1 MYCALHPSCFVAI
14 HSAFSAPLHFLYL
27 VLYISSSTHPLQ
39 DFVARRQGASGV
51 EVLLAFRPPLGP
63 SFAHR
68 LRLASAASGFP
79 NP

>member
-14 HSAFSAPLHFLYL
+14 HSAFSAPLHFF
-27 VLYISSSTHPLQ
+27 SHPPAPGLCRMQ
-39 DFVARRQGASGV
+39 TEGASGV
-51 EVLLAFRPPLGP
+51 EVLLAFGPPLGP

-68 LRLASAASGFP
+68 LRVASAASGFP